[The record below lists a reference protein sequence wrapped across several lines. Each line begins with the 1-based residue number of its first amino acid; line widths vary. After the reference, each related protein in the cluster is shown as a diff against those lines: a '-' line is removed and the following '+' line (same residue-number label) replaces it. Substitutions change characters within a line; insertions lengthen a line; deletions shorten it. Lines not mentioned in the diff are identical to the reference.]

1 MKTFSEMINN
11 YSLDVFR
18 VLNGTSLLAIA
29 ISFFQDNSFLAGF
42 LWSGPLPFLTFIL
55 CHLAVATHF
64 AGGIAIITGFVTRI
78 AAIAQLPFVLGAM
91 CLAVLSDATA
101 EQLWALNL
109 APLIFLSLLAQI
121 ALGSGKL
128 SVDILIGLETESI
141 QLISDDDSDAP
152 QLITRDALEMTPNEE
167 DDIECARRLV
177 A

>member
-1 MKTFSEMINN
+1 
-11 YSLDVFR
+11 
-18 VLNGTSLLAIA
+18 
-29 ISFFQDNSFLAGF
+29 
-42 LWSGPLPFLTFIL
+42 
-55 CHLAVATHF
+55 
-64 AGGIAIITGFVTRI
+64 
-78 AAIAQLPFVLGAM
+78 
-91 CLAVLSDATA
+91 
-101 EQLWALNL
+101 L